1 MPWCVQDDIDRDRD
15 RSIPKSP
22 QQPSS
27 GRKPPCR
34 PPPVQE
40 SCTWMGKRASPG
52 GKEKQRCWWCDAA
65 TTTTTT
71 IILLLRTQG
80 ERNLV
85 RFFYIFLFDFVP
97 ASALPLDTRD
107 ALLPMLLF
115 STGGE
120 GGGVTHNG
128 ACNNEY
134 LRITFWAKKTG
145 GRGGRAGV
153 NIRCSR
159 LVLTYIYIYI
169 YA

>member
-1 MPWCVQDDIDRDRD
+1 MSKTILIGIETGRFQNRLSSLLRVGSHLVDRR
-15 RSIPKSP
+15 RCKNL
-22 QQPSS
+22 
-27 GRKPPCR
+27 
-34 PPPVQE
+34 V
-40 SCTWMGKRASPG
+40 PG
-52 GKEKQRCWWCDAA
+52 WVNGHRRGAKKNKGAGDV
-65 TTTTTT
+65 T
-71 IILLLRTQG
+71 LLLLLLLLYYYYVHRKREN

-145 GRGGRAGV
+145 GGAGGGG
-153 NIRCSR
+153 
-159 LVLTYIYIYI
+159 
-169 YA
+169 